1 MVVTIDN
8 VLTPEELAAVR
19 DRLREANWSQGI
31 SAGPQARLAKQNQ
44 QLAEDSPVLPE
55 LRATVMRALNRSTL
69 LITAAL
75 PYKILP
81 PNFNRYTGATNR
93 YGLHTDSTLRP
104 LPDGS
109 YLRTDVSATLFLSE
123 PEDYAGGELSIED
136 TYGTHRV
143 KLSAGSLVVYPSGSI
158 HEVTAVTGGERLAC
172 YMFMQSL
179 VKDTENRRHLFE
191 MDMALMALREQYGD
205 DEAHLVRLTGLYNNL
220 VRRWSEC

>member
-8 VLTPEELAAVR
+8 VLTPKELAAVR
-19 DRLREANWSQGI
+19 GQLRGAKWAEGI
-31 SAGPQARLAKQNQ
+31 SAGPQARLAKKNQ
-44 QLAEDSPVLPE
+44 QLAEDAAGLPE
-55 LRATVMRALNRSTL
+55 LRATVMRALNRSSL
-69 LITAAL
+69 LIAAAF

-93 YGLHTDSTLRP
+93 YGAHTDSTLRP

-123 PEDYAGGELSIED
+123 PAEYEGGELSIED
-136 TYGTHRV
+136 TYGAHRV
-143 KLSAGSLVVYPSGSI
+143 KLAAGSLVVYPSGSI

-179 VKDTENRRHLFE
+179 VKSTEHRRHLYD
-191 MDMALMALREQYGD
+191 MDMALMALREKYGD
-205 DEAHLVRLTGLYNNL
+205 DEPQLIRLTGLYNNL
-220 VRRWSEC
+220 LRLWSEC

>member
-8 VLTPEELAAVR
+8 VLTPEELASLR
-19 DRLREANWSQGI
+19 GRLRKANWSQGI
-31 SAGPQARLAKQNQ
+31 SAGAQAKLAKQNQ
-44 QLAEDSPVLPE
+44 QLPEDSPILPE
-55 LRATVMRALNRSTL
+55 LRATVMRALNRSSL

-109 YLRTDVSATLFLSE
+109 YLRTDVSATLFISR
-123 PEDYAGGELSIED
+123 PEEYQGGELSIED
-136 TYGTHRV
+136 TYGNHRV
-143 KLSAGSLVVYPSGSI
+143 KLPAGSLVVYPSGSI
-158 HEVTAVTGGERLAC
+158 HEVTAVTSGERLAC

-179 VKDTENRRHLFE
+179 VKDTEHRRHLFD
-191 MDMALMALREQYGD
+191 MDMALMALRQRYGD
-205 DEAHLVRLTGLYNNL
+205 DEPDLIRLTGLYNNL